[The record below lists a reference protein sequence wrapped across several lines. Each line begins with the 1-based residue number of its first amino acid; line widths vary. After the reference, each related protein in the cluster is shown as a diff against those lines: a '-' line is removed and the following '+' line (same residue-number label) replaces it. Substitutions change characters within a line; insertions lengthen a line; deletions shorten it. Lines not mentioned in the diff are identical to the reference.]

1 MYGKLTYDTYR
12 LLKRKTE
19 YSINDAGKSGLPV
32 WKKNET
38 GFLLHTTYKNQLKI
52 DMMQI
57 RDKT

>member
-38 GFLLHTTYKNQLKI
+38 GFLLHTTQKLISHGLRTQL
-52 DMMQI
+52 
-57 RDKT
+57 